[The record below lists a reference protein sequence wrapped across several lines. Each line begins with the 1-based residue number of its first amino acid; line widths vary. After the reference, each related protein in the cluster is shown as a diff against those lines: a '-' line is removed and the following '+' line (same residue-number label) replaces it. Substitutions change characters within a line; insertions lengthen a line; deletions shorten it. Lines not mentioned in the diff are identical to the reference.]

1 MRIPNLL
8 ATRWGRLIAFHLLY
22 VTEGIPLG
30 FTATAI
36 GTQMRRQGVDPA
48 AIGVFVG
55 TLYLPWAWKWLAG
68 PAVDILG
75 SRRFGPRR
83 VWIVAMQIGMI
94 ATLLAA
100 SGVDFVGNLRLFT
113 SVIFIHN
120 LFGAVQDVAID
131 ALAVNTLHKDERGLA
146 NGLMFAGA
154 SFGQAIGGSGVLFL
168 APHIGFLNTFYF
180 VAGAIALVTLFVAL
194 PLREQLGADNADPA
208 EPPLKRMGR
217 ETAAYA
223 KVLVRSLLLN
233 RTSIVSAVYSL
244 LPAGSYALGLALQT
258 TLAVELGLDD
268 NQVAW
273 LNLYSTIIFAVGCVG
288 GGFISDKFGRRRM
301 LALYTLATAI
311 PAAWLGL
318 LMHQQGWIM
327 PIDPTM
333 ENRPSPPDSLVRAFW
348 TAVMA
353 YNFVNGLLYG
363 TRSALLMD
371 VTTPEVAA
379 TQFTAY
385 MAMQNLVIGYTSTWQ
400 GFTIVKYGYP
410 TTLGID
416 AVVGLIGLCL
426 LPFMV
431 PRADNVDSPDI

>member
-1 MRIPNLL
+1 MLPNLL
-8 ATRWGRLIAFHLLY
+8 STRWGRLAAFHLLY
-22 VTEGIPLG
+22 ITEGIPLG

-75 SRRFGPRR
+75 SERFGRRR
-83 VWIVAMQIGMI
+83 VWIVAMQMMMVV
-94 ATLLAA
+94 TLLAA
-100 SGVDFVGNLRLFT
+100 SGVDFVGNLKLFT
-113 SVIFIHN
+113 SVIFVHN
-120 LFGAVQDVAID
+120 LFGATQDVAID
-131 ALAVNTLHKDERGLA
+131 ALACNVLHEDERGLA

-154 SFGQAIGGSGVLFL
+154 SLGQAIGGSGVLFL
-168 APHIGFLNTFYF
+168 APYIGFPSTFLF
-180 VAGAIALVTLFVAL
+180 VAACIAAVTVFVAL
-194 PLREQLGADNADPA
+194 PLRETPDPERKQRA
-208 EPPLKRMGR
+208 TDGVAAIGR
-217 ETAAYA
+217 EMAAYA
-223 KVLVRSLLLN
+223 RMVGHSVFLN
-233 RTSIVSAVYSL
+233 RTSLISAVYCL

-268 NQVAW
+268 RQVAW
-273 LNLYSTIIFAVGCVG
+273 LNLFSTVIFAIGCVI
-288 GGFISDKFGRRRM
+288 GGFVSDKLGRRRM
-301 LALYTLATAI
+301 LALYTLATAV
-311 PAAWLGL
+311 PAAWLGI
-318 LMHQQGWIM
+318 LMHQYGWIM
-327 PIDPTM
+327 AVDPTM
-333 ENRPSPPDSLVRAFW
+333 PNRPTPADALVTAFW

-385 MAMQNLVIGYTSTWQ
+385 MAMQNLVISYTSTWQ
-400 GFTIVKYGYP
+400 GWSIEKFGYP

-416 AVVGLIGLCL
+416 ACVGLVGIGL
-426 LPFMV
+426 LPFMT
-431 PRADNVDSPDI
+431 PRKNREE